1 MLKRHAFS
9 VSRVWSGLADLI
21 VLVVFA
27 LVLLGENP
35 QVLAE
40 VVRTYYAEV
49 FVLGN
54 FLFFA
59 IGYYIIATS
68 PTALKTITGWFKKWN
83 KYVFW
88 SLFIFLSMVH
98 AFLYLFV
105 LSVGMGDMTQD
116 MIPFLTFVFLGLFGF
131 IAVFTIFI
139 GDEQEFKLKPSTLQK
154 LFKNHPWLVGL
165 IFGAS
170 SVLTPIATFG
180 LLVHSV
186 RENKLAPKKREDR
199 ALGVATGF
207 MNVLLGVFV
216 AMMLSFEVLSATQGF
231 EIESVFT
238 SLLGRIL
245 VVGLIWYLPYKLF
258 ALVADEHPN
267 MKFELSKSLVVIA
280 IEVAMIYVLIS

>member
-21 VLVVFA
+21 VLVLFA
-27 LVLLGENP
+27 VVLLGDNP

-68 PTALKTITGWFKKWN
+68 PTALKVITGWFKKWN

-88 SLFIFLSMVH
+88 SVFIFLSMVH
-98 AFLYLFV
+98 AFLYLFM
-105 LSVGMGDMTQD
+105 LSLGLGDISND
-116 MIPFLTFVFLGLFGF
+116 MVPFLIFVFLGLFGF
-131 IAVFTIFI
+131 IAVFTVFI
-139 GDEQEFKLKPSTLQK
+139 GDEQEFKLKSSTLQK
-154 LFKNHPWLVGL
+154 LFRNHPWLVGL

-186 RENKLAPKKREDR
+186 RENGLEPKKRKDR
-199 ALGVATGF
+199 TLGIATGT

-216 AMMLSFEVLSATQGF
+216 AMMLSFEVFSALEGF

-258 ALVADEHPN
+258 ALVADEHP
-267 MKFELSKSLVVIA
+267 KLRFELVKSLLVIA
-280 IEVAMIYVLIS
+280 IEVAMIYVLV